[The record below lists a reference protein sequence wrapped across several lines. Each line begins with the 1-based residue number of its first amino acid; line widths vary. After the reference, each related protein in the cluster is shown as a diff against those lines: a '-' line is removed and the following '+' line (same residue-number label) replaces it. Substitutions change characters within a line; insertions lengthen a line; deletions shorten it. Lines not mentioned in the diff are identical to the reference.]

1 MSKILV
7 IEDEVDI
14 ADLLALHLRRE
25 GYEAVLANDGITGLE
40 LARSEAPDLI
50 LLDLMLPG
58 MDGVRLFKELRR
70 FPGTR
75 TTPVIMLTARAQTE
89 DKVAGLELGAD
100 DYVTKP
106 FSPKELMLRVKVA
119 LKRAQ
124 NAAGA
129 ADSLVAGPFR
139 FDLQSLVCYMD
150 QVPLEL
156 TLTEYKLLLYL
167 CERAS
172 KPCERTDLLR
182 AVWGY
187 SDAANSRTL
196 DTHVKRLRAKLG
208 KHADCIE
215 TERSVGYVLRAEGG
229 R

>member
-14 ADLLALHLRRE
+14 ADLVALHLRRE
-25 GYEAVLANDGITGLE
+25 GFEAVLANDGITGLN
-40 LARSEAPDLI
+40 LAQSEAPDLI

-75 TTPVIMLTARAQTE
+75 KTPVIMLTARAQTE
-89 DKVAGLELGAD
+89 DRVAGLELGAD

-106 FSPKELMLRVKVA
+106 FSPKELMLRIKVA
-119 LKRAQ
+119 LRRALAVTE
-124 NAAGA
+124 AAETLA
-129 ADSLVAGPFR
+129 TGPFR
-139 FDLQSLVCYMD
+139 FDLSAFVCYLD
-150 QVPLEL
+150 QLPLEL

-167 CERAS
+167 CERAGS
-172 KPCERTDLLR
+172 PCDRTDLLR

-187 SDAANSRTL
+187 SDTANSRTL

-215 TERSVGYVLRAEGG
+215 TERNIGYVLRPAP
-229 R
+229 RP

>member
-7 IEDEVDI
+7 VEDEVDI
-14 ADLLALHLRRE
+14 ADLVALHLRRE
-25 GYEAVLANDGITGLE
+25 GFEPVLANDGITGLS

-106 FSPKELMLRVKVA
+106 FSPKELMLRIKVA
-119 LKRAQ
+119 LKRT
-124 NAAGA
+124 AAATA
-129 ADSLVAGPFR
+129 AVEALEAGPFR
-139 FDLQSLVCYMD
+139 FELSTLVCYLD

-156 TLTEYKLLLYL
+156 TITEYKLLRYL
-167 CERAS
+167 CERVGT
-172 KPCERTDLLR
+172 PCERTDLLR

-187 SDAANSRTL
+187 SDTANSRTL

-215 TERSVGYVLRAEGG
+215 TERSVGYILRPECG